1 MRFLLSYEEKAFE
14 VNSTVWHYIVNAN
27 QEEIESISVDDDV
40 AIANV
45 EDIDFY
51 IEVCEKAKISN
62 QKK

>member
-14 VNSTVWHYIVNAN
+14 TGSAMWHHIVN

-45 EDIDFY
+45 EDI
-51 IEVCEKAKISN
+51 EVYEKAKRAKYDTDWITIF
-62 QKK
+62 